1 MINNINIDK
10 VVQEN
15 IIEKNKHKYYKLKNE
30 YEDLPDRIKSAE
42 YNYYKEGGCNLN
54 DPSDKKRC
62 GLEYYL
68 EIKRGERKKALE
80 SFKNKEK
87 QNNSEAEEITN
98 FSFFDNFKFTNI
110 FNKKIEG
117 METLMDDTN
126 NKAIGCSWNNNKSV
140 FGKCANENYD
150 ANNFAPCKYNKELDN
165 LIVDLSTHRTSLNAL
180 KEQNTT
186 NKAILTS
193 GGNNPLK
200 NKALHDE
207 ERQLKVD
214 IRHAT
219 FYDKS
224 TDDYKNTIGILH
236 VLYWIVLA
244 VLVFIFIYKR
254 FYQIDRYGY
263 IVILTFLLVPIYLL
277 NFLINIVMLNVK
289 RFHFIDTLYFTI
301 ALITVITASFL
312 YFITS
317 Q

>member
-54 DPSDKKRC
+54 DPSDTKRC

-68 EIKRGERKKALE
+68 EIKREERKKALE

-87 QNNSEAEEITN
+87 ENNSEAEEITN

-117 METLMDDTN
+117 MKLLIDDNT
-126 NKAIGCSWNNNKSV
+126 NKAIGCDWDENKKL
-140 FGKCANENYD
+140 FEACETPHDDKGNIK
-150 ANNFAPCKYNKELDN
+150 PCKYNNELDL
-165 LIVDLSTHRTSLNAL
+165 LIDDLLTYRTAL
-180 KEQNTT
+180 DTTKEQNKL
-186 NKAILTS
+186 NQKMLKS
-193 GGNNPLK
+193 GNHSIKVVREN
-200 NKALHDE
+200 

-254 FYQIDRYGY
+254 FYQVDRYGY

>member
-42 YNYYKEGGCNLN
+42 YNYYKEGGCNLD

-68 EIKRGERKKALE
+68 EIKREERKKALE

-87 QNNSEAEEITN
+87 ENNSEAEEITN

-117 METLMDDTN
+117 MEVIMKN
-126 NKAIGCSWNNNKSV
+126 GSANGCSWNKQI
-140 FGKCANENYD
+140 D
-150 ANNFAPCKYNKELDN
+150 AFEACETQHDGNGNIKPCKYNKELDN
-165 LIVDLSTHRTSLNAL
+165 LIVDLSTHRTSLNTL
-180 KEQNTT
+180 ITQNKT
-186 NKAILTS
+186 NKTILTS
-193 GGNNPLK
+193 ESNPLK
-200 NKALHDE
+200 NKALQDE

>member
-54 DPSDKKRC
+54 DPSDTKRC

-68 EIKRGERKKALE
+68 EIKREERKKALE

-87 QNNSEAEEITN
+87 ENNSEAEEITN

-117 METLMDDTN
+117 MKLLIDDNT
-126 NKAIGCSWNNNKSV
+126 NKAIGCDWDENKNL
-140 FGKCANENYD
+140 FEACETPHDDKGNIK
-150 ANNFAPCKYNKELDN
+150 PCKYNNELDL
-165 LIVDLSTHRTSLNAL
+165 LIDDLLTYRTAL
-180 KEQNTT
+180 DTTKEQNKL
-186 NKAILTS
+186 NQKMLKS
-193 GGNNPLK
+193 GNHSIKVVREN
-200 NKALHDE
+200 

-254 FYQIDRYGY
+254 FYQVDRYGY

-301 ALITVITASFL
+301 ALITVIIASFL